1 MTRLPPSLWL
11 LALALGVSALT
22 QPGGSRADRR
32 ARAEV
37 EVHSA
42 LVVHAVVAATL
53 PRVAASPAASSLAR
67 ARPSSGRAHIA
78 QAPAVAAA
86 P

>member
-22 QPGGSRADRR
+22 QPAGSRADRR

-42 LVVHAVVAATL
+42 LVAPAVVAATL
-53 PRVAASPAASSLAR
+53 PRAAASPGGAPLPLAQASAEHR
-67 ARPSSGRAHIA
+67 A
-78 QAPAVAAA
+78 APAVTAA

>member
-22 QPGGSRADRR
+22 QPSGSRADRR
-32 ARAEV
+32 ARPEV

-42 LVVHAVVAATL
+42 LVAPAVVAASL
-53 PRVAASPAASSLAR
+53 PRVAASPERAPRAAPQVVGAPR
-67 ARPSSGRAHIA
+67 A
-78 QAPAVAAA
+78 APAAVAA

>member
-22 QPGGSRADRR
+22 QPSGSRADRR

-42 LVVHAVVAATL
+42 LVAPAVVAATL
-53 PRVAASPAASSLAR
+53 PRVAASPER
-67 ARPSSGRAHIA
+67 ARLPAA
-78 QAPAVAAA
+78 QAAGAQRAAPVAVAV

>member
-22 QPGGSRADRR
+22 QPSGSRADRR

-42 LVVHAVVAATL
+42 LVAPAVVAATL
-53 PRVAASPAASSLAR
+53 PRPAASSE
-67 ARPSSGRAHIA
+67 GRR
-78 QAPAVAAA
+78 QPAPQAVADRRLVPADTAA